1 MTGQT
6 LFIFPHA
13 GGSASFYVPFARTFT
28 SGVKCVGIQ
37 YPGKKGTHDVSSLGS
52 ISDLA
57 DAAVK
62 KLPAIGPDDSVS
74 FFGHSMGGLVAFEV
88 ARRLEELGTPVD
100 ALFISACAAPGF
112 SGYDYIPDTDQGLLE
127 AASQM
132 MGTNPEFLQNEAFA
146 ERILPT
152 LRGFKAITKY
162 ECDPDATISCPVY
175 AYYADDDEAATTEK
189 VTPWKGRTTAEFVMR
204 EFPGHHFYLTDH
216 LGELV
221 ADIESRMAPSVTPA
235 FDHRSS

>member
-1 MTGQT
+1 MRVTRQT
-6 LFIFPHA
+6 LFVFPHA

-37 YPGKKGTHDVSSLGS
+37 YPGKKGTHDVSALGS

-74 FFGHSMGGLVAFEV
+74 FFGHSMGALVAFEV
-88 ARRLEELGTPVD
+88 ARRLDEQGSSID
-100 ALFISACAAPGF
+100 NLFVSACAAPGH
-112 SGYDYIPDTDQGLLE
+112 SGYDYIPDTDQGLLD
-127 AASQM
+127 AASEM
-132 MGTNPEFLQNEAFA
+132 MGTNPEFLQNKEFA

-162 ECDPDATISCPVY
+162 QVDDDATVSCPIY

-189 VTPWKGRTTAEFVMR
+189 VTPWKTRTTSEFAMR
-204 EFPGHHFYLTDH
+204 QFPGHHFYLTDH
-216 LGELV
+216 LAELV
-221 ADIESRMAPSVTPA
+221 SDIDQRIADA
-235 FDHRSS
+235 RS